1 MASFTKVNDFVK
13 NLCFS
18 GMILNHS
25 GATPAGNQLTI
36 ALSNTTPGSESNN
49 PTTDGNGILANVT
62 QISYSNCSSRNLT
75 ITNATTQASGTF
87 KLIVDDLTLT
97 ASGTVGPF
105 RYIYIYNDT
114 ITSPVADPLIGLYD
128 YGASV
133 TLNNGDTFTLDFSP
147 SNGVIQI
154 A

>member
-1 MASFTKVNDFVK
+1 MASFTKVNNFVK
-13 NLCFS
+13 NAVHDMDLES
-18 GMILNHS
+18 DQI
-25 GATPAGNQLTI
+25 AVALT
-36 ALSNTTPGSESNN
+36 NTAPGSESTD
-49 PTTDGNGILANVT
+49 PTGDTGGVIANLT
-62 QISYSNCSSRNLT
+62 QISYSNCSSRNVG
-75 ITNATTQASGTF
+75 TTSSTQSGGTY
-87 KLIVDDLTLT
+87 KLVLQDLTPT

-105 RYIYIYNDT
+105 RYIYLFNDT
-114 ITSPVADPLIGLYD
+114 VTGDPLIGLYD